1 MDMTMTEVREG
12 VTKIALQGRL
22 DTIGAGEID
31 LRFSAATGARR
42 AVIVDMSGV
51 EIMTSLGVRMLLMGA
66 KTVRNKG
73 GKLVLLSPTPTI
85 SAVLTMAGTEQLIP
99 VFDDEASAVAAVAG

>member
-1 MDMTMTEVREG
+1 MDMTLTEVREG

-42 AVIVDMSGV
+42 AVVVDMSGV

-73 GKLVLLSPTPTI
+73 GKLVLLSPSPTI

-99 VFDDEASAVAAVAG
+99 VFDDEAAAVAAVAG